1 MNLFLEKFGMNNN
14 HATSFVYLA
23 FLQNKH
29 NNQFFDTSEK
39 VKFWNKGIFHCVRD
53 MAASGTR

>member
-14 HATSFVYLA
+14 HATSFFYLA

-29 NNQFFDTSEK
+29 DNQFYNTTEK
-39 VKFWNKGIFHCVRD
+39 IKF
-53 MAASGTR
+53 